1 MVHSPINSTIS
12 GYHWK
17 PVSLEAG
24 ITGLQIFR
32 VPEFDTRASFK
43 LECREQCAVVCCV
56 AGNVARELV
65 VICREDDIVTV
76 RGVYE
81 PRPSTAAS
89 NTPWA
94 GRFRVRALRVLESA
108 RIAVMRIAAD
118 SEVPMAVLVLRGEL
132 AH

>member
-12 GYHWK
+12 GYHRK

-94 GRFRVRALRVLESA
+94 GRFRVCAPRVLESA
-108 RIAVMRIAAD
+108 RIAA
-118 SEVPMAVLVLRGEL
+118 
-132 AH
+132 